1 MKGLNEDMKDL
12 KELKSDMKGL
22 NEDMKDLKE
31 LKSDMKVLKELKCL
45 KEDM

>member
-12 KELKSDMKGL
+12 KELKCLKEDMKGL

-31 LKSDMKVLKELKCL
+31 FL
-45 KEDM
+45 KEDMSALKMLI